1 MSPSRRL
8 MTSCLVLCLAHVP
21 AALAQRLPHIGY
33 VYPAGGG
40 QGTTFQVTIGGQYL
54 DGVRN
59 VHVSGDG
66 VEVAVVKHTK
76 PLTQKQANELRQ
88 RLRELQK
95 KKGDAEAAK
104 EIAELRSK
112 LATFNRNANP
122 VIAETVAVEVTVAAG
137 VEPGEREL
145 RLETPS
151 ALSNPL
157 VFCVGQLSEV
167 CEEEPKNN
175 ATQVAKN
182 VTLPAVVNG
191 QILPGDVDRFRFQ
204 ARRGQQLVAVARA
217 RELIPYLADAVP
229 GWFQATLTLY
239 NGEGEELAFADDY
252 RFDPDPV
259 LYYDVPEDGEY
270 VIEIRDAIYRGR
282 EDFVYRLTLGEL
294 PFVTSIFPL
303 GGPAGT
309 RTSVEVEG
317 WNLPAAKLSP
327 DIREPGIHPLS
338 VREGPWVSNRVPFA
352 VDTLSECL
360 EQEPNNEPEDT
371 QSVTL
376 PLIVNGRID
385 PAGDWDVF
393 CFEGRAGDEVVAEVC
408 ARRLNS
414 PVDSVLKLID
424 PAGRQLALNDDH
436 EDKAAGLTTH
446 HADSW
451 LHVTLPADGTYCL
464 HMGDAQHKGGP
475 AYAYRLRLSPPRPD
489 FELRIVP
496 SSINARTGMTLPVTV
511 YAIRKDGF
519 AGDIAMALKDAPD
532 GFALSGWL
540 PAGQDRAQLTLTVP
554 STPSK
559 EPVSLRMEGR
569 ATIDGRQVTR
579 PAVPADDLMQAFFYR
594 HLVPADDLRVVV
606 TGPERRMAPVRIL
619 DDTPIQIPSRGTA
632 RVRIAGR
639 RGMFANNV
647 QFDISEPP
655 EGIAIRSASPNRQ
668 GLELILQS
676 DAAEIKPGAKG
687 NLIVNAFA
695 MRARTRPDG
704 KPQGK
709 KRRVSLGVLPAIPF
723 EITEP

>member
-1 MSPSRRL
+1 MSPSQRF
-8 MTSCLVLCLAHVP
+8 MIVCLALCLAHAP
-21 AALAQRLPHIGY
+21 AAMAQRQPHIGY
-33 VYPAGGG
+33 VYPAGGAPS
-40 QGTTFQVTIGGQYL
+40 TTFQVTIGGQYL

-88 RLRELQK
+88 KLRELQK
-95 KKGDAEAAK
+95 KKGDPEAAK
-104 EIAELRSK
+104 EIAELRAK
-112 LATFNRNANP
+112 LAKFNRDANP
-122 VIAETVAVEVTVAAG
+122 AIAETVAVEVTVADG

-145 RLETPS
+145 RLETPA

-167 CEEEPKNN
+167 SEEEPKNS
-175 ATQVAKN
+175 AAGAAMN

-204 ARRGQQLVAVARA
+204 ARRGQKLVAAAHA

-239 NGEGEELAFADDY
+239 DAEGEEIAYADDY
-252 RFDPDPV
+252 RYHPDPV
-259 LYYDVPEDGEY
+259 LHYEVPEDGEY

-282 EDFVYRLTLGEL
+282 EDFVYRLSLGEL

-309 RTSVEVEG
+309 RTTVEIEG
-317 WNLPAAKLSP
+317 WNLPAAKLKP

-338 VREGPWVSNRVPFA
+338 VREGTRVSNRVPFA
-352 VDTLSECL
+352 VDTLPERV
-360 EQEPNNEPEDT
+360 EREPNNEPEDA

-385 PAGDWDVF
+385 PPGDWDAF
-393 CFEGRAGDEVVAEVC
+393 CFEGRAGDEVVAEVH

-424 PAGRQLALNDDH
+424 PAGRQLAFNDDH
-436 EDKAAGLTTH
+436 EDKSAGLTTH

-451 LHVTLPADGTYCL
+451 LLATLPADGTYCL

-496 SSINARTGMTLPVTV
+496 SSISARTGMTLPVTV

-532 GFALSGWL
+532 GFELSGWL
-540 PAGQDRAQLTLTVP
+540 PAGQDQAQLTLTVP
-554 STPSK
+554 PRPTE
-559 EPVSLRMEGR
+559 EPVSLRMEGH

-579 PAVPADDLMQAFFYR
+579 SAVPADDLMQAFFYR
-594 HLVPADDLRVVV
+594 HLVPAGDFTVVV
-606 TGPERRMAPVRIL
+606 TGPQRRMAPVRIL
-619 DDTPIQIPSRGTA
+619 DDTPIRIPSHGTA

-639 RGMFANNV
+639 RGLFANEV

-655 EGIAIRSASPNRQ
+655 EGIAIRSAAPNRR
-668 GLELILQS
+668 GLELVLRS
-676 DAAEIKPGAKG
+676 DAEMKPGAKG
-687 NLIVNAFA
+687 NLIVNAFT

-704 KPQGK
+704 KPQGN